1 MTDQLNAS
9 IEKMFPFCHA
19 LLYAIVGTLFHA
31 SAVVTNDGAK
41 SCSLARTKNSQCNPG
56 SSCDRTGCQIV
67 SPNPSTTSSIIAAGF
82 GTRSSISREKSCPSP
97 VAIGQPQVTQS
108 EDWYKNK
115 RPPVPELDTTTRL
128 PLQHELMSERRVR
141 IGLSIRIGS
150 VSV

>member
-1 MTDQLNAS
+1 MQALRRCS
-9 IEKMFPFCHA
+9 PFCHA
-19 LLYAIVGTLFHA
+19 VLYAIVGTFFHA

-41 SCSLARTKNSQCNPG
+41 PCSFARPKNSQENPG
-56 SSCDRTGCQIV
+56 SSCATELAVKSCLQILRRHRR
-67 SPNPSTTSSIIAAGF
+67 SLLPGLEHAH
-82 GTRSSISREKSCPSP
+82 RSSVKNHVHRPSP
-97 VAIGQPQVTQS
+97 IGQPQVTQS

-128 PLQHELMSERRVR
+128 PLQHELMSEGRVR